1 MGGVGSE
8 ARFRAYP
15 AAKAVVQA
23 GDEIMSQSSRVLIGC
38 LGIVVVGAV
47 CGCPIPASR
56 TTVAI
61 DESLRIMCA
70 NAPDDLIESELALVT
85 DFSEEGG
92 TRSDAA
98 NGFIGFCALS
108 EEITSVGARVSC
120 AGCRAAII
128 DRVYGL

>member
-23 GDEIMSQSSRVLIGC
+23 GAEIMSQSSRVLIGC
-38 LGIVVVGAV
+38 LGSVVVGAV

-56 TTVAI
+56 KTVVI

-70 NAPDDLIESELALVT
+70 DAPDEFIEAELALVT

-92 TRSDAA
+92 KRSDAV
-98 NGFIGFCALS
+98 NGFLGFCALS
-108 EEITSVGARVSC
+108 EGITDVDTRVSC

-128 DRVYGL
+128 DRVYGP